1 MPAMLIKPG
10 FVSAVALCLAG
21 CAGHQAMAPDSS
33 ATATALPNSLPTYS
47 YPLSGGDKLRVAVFG
62 APQLGGD
69 FTVNGAGTI
78 ALPLIGEVEVKGLTS
93 TQLQERIAKELADGY
108 VKQPKV
114 SVEVLNTRPYYILGE
129 VNKPGEY
136 AFADGLTIEAAV
148 AQAGGY
154 TYRAKTKEVTIKHA
168 SETTAS
174 RYPVTP
180 STAVAPG
187 DTIRVQERWF

>member
-1 MPAMLIKPG
+1 MISTKPG
-10 FVSAVALCLAG
+10 LLMLAALTLAG
-21 CAGHQAMAPDSS
+21 CAGRGAIALDAAAP
-33 ATATALPNSLPTYS
+33 ATAQAGNLPTYR
-47 YPLSGGDKLRVAVFG
+47 YPLSGGDKLRVSVFG
-62 APQLGGD
+62 VPQLGGD
-69 FTVNGAGTI
+69 FTVGGSGFI

-93 TQLQERIAKELADGY
+93 TQLQERITAKLANGY
-108 VKQPKV
+108 VNEPRV
-114 SVEVLNTRPYYILGE
+114 SVEVLTTRPYYILGE

-168 SETTAS
+168 SEATAI

-180 STAVAPG
+180 ATAVAPG